1 MNPTSN
7 MAYSSSYYSYE
18 TDDPILQGLKQENVM
33 ILNKKTFILP
43 NLGKDWRIH
52 GIKKIEKGVIR
63 ERRGTKR
70 EN

>member
-1 MNPTSN
+1 
-7 MAYSSSYYSYE
+7 
-18 TDDPILQGLKQENVM
+18 M